1 MSADT
6 TFQVGAADAGHV
18 PQAPGVMPQYLQI
31 QYNGVNLG
39 GPDADTINFVGFLVQ
54 RGTGAAAQTI
64 TVSLG

>member
-1 MSADT
+1 MDT
-6 TFQVGAADAGHV
+6 NFAIGSIDEGHV
-18 PQAPGVMPQYLQI
+18 PMAPGVMPQYLQV

-54 RGTGAAAQTI
+54 RGTGANAKTI